1 MSELLA
7 EVKGK
12 GAIWFQ
18 LDLDSLISA
27 QVVRTLRKTFA
38 KDAIRAEMEPM
49 DFGPLRLIQAVLP
62 HMRGVLV
69 NMSGGAALEA
79 RGSMGAYAGAKAG
92 LETLTIALGTFNTG
106 MGKTAMLGRNPLSG
120 NDMGSVAKQ
129 TIRYIS
135 SGDIVP
141 NGDKD

>member
-12 GAIWFQ
+12 GAKWFQ

-49 DFGPLRLIQAVLP
+49 YFGPRCLIQAVLP

-79 RGSMGAYAGAKAG
+79 RDSMGAYAGAKAG
-92 LETLTIALGTFNTG
+92 LESLTKVLA
-106 MGKTAMLGRNPLSG
+106 KETAMLGRNPLSDD
-120 NDMGSVAKQ
+120 DMGSVAKQ
-129 TIRYIS
+129 MIRYIS
-135 SGDIVP
+135 SGNIVP